1 MLLNVNNILQQQ
13 RKEQQKLKIHEKT
26 TYASRVN
33 AKTVAMRK
41 IVDDINDDDDM
52 DTKDEDGVVKDDP
65 QFTLTTTRGPQ
76 YLTFMTNFTIS

>member
-1 MLLNVNNILQQQ
+1 M
-13 RKEQQKLKIHEKT
+13 
-26 TYASRVN
+26 N

-76 YLTFMTNFTIS
+76 Y